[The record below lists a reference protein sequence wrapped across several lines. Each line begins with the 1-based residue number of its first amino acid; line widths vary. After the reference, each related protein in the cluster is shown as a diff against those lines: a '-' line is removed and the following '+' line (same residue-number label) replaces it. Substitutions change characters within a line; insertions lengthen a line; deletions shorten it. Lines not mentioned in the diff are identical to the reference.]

1 MDTAFTFSL
10 LPEGIGQLV
19 FDLKDAKVNVLSGPV
34 LKELEQLLDQLATHK
49 DVKAL
54 VFSSGKEHQFIAG
67 ADLREFENAF
77 KHPELADDALDLG
90 HRVFRKLA
98 ALPFPTI
105 AAIDGTCLGG
115 GLELALACSNRIAA
129 DHPKTSIGLPETQL
143 GIMPGWGGTQRL
155 PRLIGLAAGLEM
167 ILSGKTVNAVKAYKM
182 KLVDAVFAWEFFPE
196 KTLEF
201 AKGLLD
207 GDTAKKILKK
217 RKQNP
222 LSAFLLEKNPLGREA
237 IYYQSKK
244 QVLEKT
250 KGFYPAPLIAL
261 ETIRKTY
268 TLPLKEGLEM
278 EKQIFIENTQKGFT
292 NAENLIKVFFQNEAL
307 KKDAGQAEK
316 TNPLPVRSIG
326 ILGAGTMGG
335 GLIFLCS
342 YHDIPV
348 RFKDI
353 NWEAV
358 AKGYAHVHQ
367 LYNKMIELR
376 KLSKDQAILKFQS
389 TSGTIDY
396 TGFQQSDLV
405 IEAATENLQL
415 KHTLLKELEKV
426 VKPDTVIASNTSSL
440 SIAEMSSVLEH
451 PERFVGMHFFN
462 PPNRMPLVE
471 VVRGPKTSPQA
482 IATAV
487 ETCRRL
493 GRTPLVVGDCP
504 GFLVN
509 RIFVVGANEMLRF
522 LEEGVPL
529 AKLEKTFLD
538 FGMPMAPCRLSDEVG
553 NDVACKVS
561 HIFEKAY
568 GPRMKPPRLLE
579 MMDQQALY
587 GKKVGKGFYLYNGHK
602 EAPNPQVQKLIEG
615 LRNPSKQPPSSDE
628 MLERAFYLMINEA
641 ARCLE
646 EKIVAAPAYVDMAL
660 ILGVGFPPFRGG
672 LLRYADAIGIPAIIN
687 RLKDLEQKE
696 GERFTP
702 CALLVEMAQ
711 TNRGFYS

>member
-1 MDTAFTFSL
+1 METAFTFSL
-10 LPEGIGQLV
+10 LPGGIGQLA
-19 FDLKDAKVNVLSGPV
+19 FDLKEAKVNVLSQAV
-34 LKELEQLLDQLATHK
+34 LLELEQLIDQLATHA
-49 DVKAL
+49 DVKVL
-54 VFSSGKEHQFIAG
+54 LLTSGKEHQFIAG
-67 ADLREFENAF
+67 ADLREFEQAF
-77 KHPELADDALDLG
+77 KQPELAEKALDLG

-115 GLELALACSNRIAA
+115 GLELALACSNRIAS
-129 DHPKTSIGLPETQL
+129 DHPKTIIGLPETQL

-155 PRLIGLAAGLEM
+155 PRLIGLSAGLEM
-167 ILSGKTVNAVKAYKM
+167 ILSGKTVNAAKAFKM

-196 KTLEF
+196 KSLEF
-201 AKGLLD
+201 ARNLIT
-207 GDTAKKILKK
+207 GDAAKKILKK
-217 RKQNP
+217 RTQNS

-268 TLPLKEGLEM
+268 TLPLKEGLEI
-278 EKQIFIENTQKGFT
+278 EKQIFVDNTQKGFL
-292 NAENLIKVFFQNEAL
+292 NAANLIKVFFQNEAL
-307 KKDAGQAEK
+307 KKDAGQVEK
-316 TNPLPVRSIG
+316 VTPLSIKTAG
-326 ILGAGTMGG
+326 VIGAGTMGG

-342 YHDIPV
+342 YNGIPV
-348 RFKDI
+348 RFKDL

-358 AKGYAHVHQ
+358 AKGYEHVHA

-376 KLSKDQAILKFQS
+376 KLSKDQAQMKFQS
-389 TSGTIDY
+389 ASGTIDY
-396 TGFQQSDLV
+396 SGFQHLDLI

-415 KHTLLKELEKV
+415 KHTILKELEKV
-426 VKPDTVIASNTSSL
+426 VKPSAIIASNTSSL
-440 SIAEMSSVLEH
+440 TISEMSSVMEH

-471 VVRGPKTSPQA
+471 VVRGPQTSPEA

-487 ETCRRL
+487 ESCRKL

-509 RIFVVGANEMLRF
+509 RIFVIGANEMIRF
-522 LEEGVPL
+522 LEEGVPM

-568 GPRMKPPRLLE
+568 GPRMKPPRLLD
-579 MMDQQALY
+579 MMDQRAFY
-587 GKKVGKGFYLYNGHK
+587 GKKTGKGFYLYSGQK
-602 EAPNPQVQKLIEG
+602 EEPNPDTQKLIED
-615 LRNPSKQPPSSDE
+615 LRDSSKTTPTSEE
-628 MLERAFYLMINEA
+628 MVERVLYLMINEA

-646 EKIVAAPAYVDMAL
+646 EKIAATPAHVDMAL

-672 LLRYADAIGIPAIIN
+672 LLRYADAKGISTITD
-687 RLKDLEQKE
+687 RLKEFEQKE
-696 GERFTP
+696 GVRFTP
-702 CALLVEMAQ
+702 CSLLVEMSQ
-711 TNRGFYS
+711 NNRSFYH